1 MCTKRHKTRINKL
14 SYYSLTERQ
23 QLKTIGLLVILNVF
37 ILFAFF
43 MTCSFSLKTLF
54 ACFCLFIIC
63 LSLCKSMILPIYLPF
78 CLSVFLPLFVSLSLC
93 PFVSSSPFEKKS
105 FCNWIWSTYVF
116 LYVNPNVLLSSFLS
130 YFLPRVVS
138 VCLSIYVP
146 VCLLFCLS
154 IFLYMCLSVYF
165 LLTF

>member
-1 MCTKRHKTRINKL
+1 MFL
-14 SYYSLTERQ
+14 
-23 QLKTIGLLVILNVF
+23 
-37 ILFAFF
+37 ILFAFL

-63 LSLCKSMILPIYLPF
+63 LSLCLSMILPIYLPF
-78 CLSVFLPLFVSLSLC
+78 CLSVFLPLYLFVSLSLC

-130 YFLPRVVS
+130 YFLPRVVC
-138 VCLSIYVP
+138 VCLFIYVP